1 MDREDNPSALK
12 AADVLQHE
20 PGIVPIVLKEIE
32 LFQLSAAGHVPTF
45 WIYSL
50 VIVPDPDFSVLDT
63 FVMVRLRF
71 RHGRGRGP
79 YAHLIRFFLKV
90 TLMGSAV
97 AVVLTGLERDSYM
110 PLDARYIVKQ
120 N

>member
-50 VIVPDPDFSVLDT
+50 VIVPDPDFAVLDT

-79 YAHLIRFFLKV
+79 GFPPYAHSIQFKECFFSEA
-90 TLMGSAV
+90 T
-97 AVVLTGLERDSYM
+97 
-110 PLDARYIVKQ
+110 
-120 N
+120 